1 MAKEKTRLG
10 LFDHISAVTEKQD
23 PNYFNTISVEDKK
36 TWTNYLIFRYLSMNY
51 DFVEFLAE
59 IQPLVETLEAEQ
71 FYKVMIDVIPKKK
84 YYLKYMKGKKSAD
97 YEKWLIELV
106 AKDNQVSTL
115 QAEEYLDIL
124 YSTKNGKG
132 EILNL
137 CQKYGTPEKEIS
149 SLKLKI

>member
-1 MAKEKTRLG
+1 
-10 LFDHISAVTEKQD
+10 
-23 PNYFNTISVEDKK
+23 
-36 TWTNYLIFRYLSMNY
+36 MNY
-51 DFVEFLAE
+51 EFVEFLAE

-124 YSTKNGKG
+124 YSTKYGKT

-137 CQKYGTPEKEIS
+137 CQKYGTPEKEIA